1 MVKLGNPIF
10 QNKKYSSCT
19 SQLLHSV
26 GFKMTHFVLLLLL
39 LGSLRSA
46 RADICKGD
54 WKRSSEEGKMVVRGN
69 LSVSPSLPFVIDF
82 DQFSELGESSI
93 TIHFIP
99 FVIIFST
106 I

>member
-1 MVKLGNPIF
+1 
-10 QNKKYSSCT
+10 
-19 SQLLHSV
+19 
-26 GFKMTHFVLLLLL
+26 MTHFVLLLLLL

-54 WKRSSEEGKMVVRGN
+54 WQRSSEEGKMEVRGN

-99 FVIIFST
+99 FVIIFNM